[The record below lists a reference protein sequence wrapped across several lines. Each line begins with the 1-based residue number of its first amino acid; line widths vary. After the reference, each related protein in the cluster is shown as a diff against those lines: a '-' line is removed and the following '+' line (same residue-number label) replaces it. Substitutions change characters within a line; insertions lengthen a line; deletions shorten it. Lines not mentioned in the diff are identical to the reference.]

1 VRQGLAII
9 LLAGIAAAGVI
20 PAPAAASAPAAP
32 AEASGIPVVLLVDS
46 ASGRVLHA
54 RQPDLR
60 FVPASVTKVM
70 SAYTAFGLITSG
82 HLREDRMVTVPPA
95 VAREWNGKGTSL
107 YLQPGEQVPV
117 ELLIRGITT
126 VSANDAA
133 VVLALDQAGSLP
145 RWAGLMNAQ
154 ARALG
159 MKDSRFATPNGWPDN
174 GATYVSARDL
184 VTLGHGLT
192 RRYPVLYRRY
202 FGRKTLTWRGVTQ
215 FNRDPLLGVT
225 EGADGIKTGHTREAG
240 YNFLGSAERDG
251 RRLMLV
257 VAGARS
263 EAQRAAASRA
273 LIEWGYGVWRG
284 EPLFPAGAI
293 VGEARVQRGD
303 ALSVR
308 LATSHAVGAVS
319 PRGSEG
325 PLALKLRY
333 GGPIVAPIRRGQE
346 VARLVI
352 RNRDGVEST
361 VPLVAA
367 EAVGRAGPLDR
378 LRNGLYGLLPW

>member
-1 VRQGLAII
+1 MRQGLAII
-9 LLAGIAAAGVI
+9 LMAAAI
-20 PAPAAASAPAAP
+20 AAP
-32 AEASGIPVVLLVDS
+32 ARAAAPQPPAQASGIPVVLLADS
-46 ASGRVLHA
+46 ASGRVLFA

-70 SAYTAFGLITSG
+70 SAYTAFGLIAAG
-82 HLREDRMVTVPPA
+82 RLREDRMVTVLPA
-95 VAREWNGKGTSL
+95 VARKWNGRGTSL
-107 YLQPGEQVPV
+107 YLQPGEKVPV

-133 VVLALDQAGSLP
+133 IVLALDQAGSVP
-145 RWAGLMNAQ
+145 RWAALMNAQ
-154 ARALG
+154 ARSLG
-159 MKDSRFATPNGWPDN
+159 MKDSHFASPNGWPDN
-174 GATYVSARDL
+174 GATYVSARNL
-184 VTLGHGLT
+184 VTLGHALV

-215 FNRDPLLGVT
+215 VNKDPLVGVVD
-225 EGADGIKTGHTREAG
+225 GADGIKTGFTREAG

-263 EAQRAAASRA
+263 EGQRAAASRA
-273 LIEWGYGVWRG
+273 LVEWGFSAWQG
-284 EPLFPAGAI
+284 EALFPAGTV
-293 VGEARVQRGD
+293 VGEARVQQGE
-303 ALSVR
+303 ALTVP
-308 LATSHAVGAVS
+308 LATSHAVGAAA
-319 PRGSEG
+319 PRDANG
-325 PLALKLRY
+325 PLALKVRY
-333 GGPIVAPIRRGQE
+333 RGPLVAPITKGQE

-367 EAVGRAGPLDR
+367 EGVSRARPLDR
-378 LRNGLYGLLPW
+378 LRNGLYGLLP

>member
-1 VRQGLAII
+1 MRQVLAFILAVAGL
-9 LLAGIAAAGVI
+9 
-20 PAPAAASAPAAP
+20 APAAGAAP
-32 AEASGIPVVLLVDS
+32 PPESAAIPVVLLADS
-46 ASGRVLHA
+46 SSGRVLHA

-70 SAYTAFGLITSG
+70 SAFTAFDLIARG
-82 HLREDRMVTVPPA
+82 RLREDRMVTVPPA

-107 YLQPGEQVPV
+107 YLQPGERVPV

-145 RWAGLMNAQ
+145 RWAALMNGR

-159 MKDSRFATPNGWPDN
+159 MRDSRFATPNGWPDN

-184 VTLGHGLT
+184 VTLGNALV
-192 RRYPVLYRRY
+192 RDYPALYRRY
-202 FGRKTLTWRGVTQ
+202 FGRKTLTWHGVTQ
-215 FNRDPLLGVT
+215 VNRDPLLGLV

-240 YNFLGSAERDG
+240 YNFLGSAQRDG

-273 LIEWGYGVWRG
+273 LIDWGFAAWRG

-293 VGEARVQRGD
+293 VGEARVQRG
-303 ALSVR
+303 STRRVP
-308 LATSHAVGAVS
+308 LATAHAVAAVA
-319 PRGSEG
+319 PRGASG
-325 PLALKLRY
+325 PIALRLRY
-333 GGPIVAPIRRGQE
+333 KDPLVAPIAKGQA
-346 VARLVI
+346 VGSLVI

-378 LRNGLYGLLPW
+378 LVNGLYGLLP